1 MNAFAERLIA
11 AGMSPGEAN
20 RKATL
25 FAAALAALDLL
36 EPDARSPVSA
46 WFVPGR
52 VEFLGKH
59 TDYAGGRSL
68 VCATEQGFCLVARS
82 RPDRTVR
89 VVDAASGSRAVFE
102 LRPDLDVPEGDWTTY
117 PGTIVRR
124 LARDFPGMATGIDL
138 AFSSDLA
145 PAAGLSSSSALV
157 VGVFLALAHAN
168 NLSERPDYRAIF
180 SEPADLAGYLGAAE
194 NGKAF
199 GAFGTDRG
207 VGTQGGSQDQTAV
220 LCSVPGSLLQA
231 SFDPVRLERVVP
243 LPADHCLVIAVS
255 GVLAEKTG
263 AARESYNAA
272 AGAVQE
278 ILRRWRAATGASDPT
293 LAAALRSRPDAR
305 SMLARLVADDAV
317 LRTRL
322 DQFTAES
329 EEIIPGAGD
338 ALLRGDLVTLGAL
351 VDRSQAGAERGLGN
365 QIAETI
371 HLQRS
376 ARRLG
381 AAAASA
387 FGAGFGGSVWAL
399 VPLERAEAF
408 QAEWAR
414 DYVAT
419 FPHHATT
426 ARFLSTRAGP
436 GVVKLARERAVGEG
450 DAGGGPTLSGST

>member
-1 MNAFAERLIA
+1 MSDSFAAQLTA
-11 AGMSPGEAN
+11 AGMSPDEAD
-20 RKATL
+20 RKASL
-25 FAAALAALDLL
+25 FGAAETALNSLDS
-36 EPDARSPVSA
+36 EPGGRAIA

-82 RPDRTVR
+82 RSDRAVR
-89 VVDAASGSRAVFE
+89 VVEAAGGSRALLE
-102 LRPDLDVPEGDWTTY
+102 LRPDLSVPEGDWTTY
-117 PGTIVRR
+117 PQTIVRR
-124 LARDFPGMATGIDL
+124 VARDFPGMSTGIDL
-138 AFSSDLA
+138 AFSSDLP

-157 VGVFLALAHAN
+157 VGVFLVLARAN
-168 NLSERPDYRAIF
+168 RLAERPDYRAAF
-180 SEPADLAGYLGAAE
+180 PELPDLAGYLGAAE

-199 GAFGTDRG
+199 GSFGTERG

-220 LCSVPGSLLQA
+220 LCSVPGALLQA
-231 SFDPVRLERVVP
+231 SFDPVRLEGVVP
-243 LPADHCLVIAVS
+243 LPADHCLVIGVS

-263 AARESYNAA
+263 AARASYNAA

-278 ILRRWRAATGASDPT
+278 ILRRWRAATGANDPT
-293 LAAALRSRPDAR
+293 LAAALRSRPNAR
-305 SMLARLVADDAV
+305 PTLARLVADDPV

-329 EEIIPGAGD
+329 EEIIPGAAE
-338 ALLRGDLVTLGAL
+338 ALRQGDLATLGVL

-371 HLQRS
+371 RLQRT

-399 VPLERAEAF
+399 VPVQQATGF
-408 QAEWAR
+408 QAAWAE
-414 DYVAT
+414 DYRAA
-419 FPHHATT
+419 FPERGAA
-426 ARFLSTRAGP
+426 ARFFSTRAGP
-436 GVVKLARERAVGEG
+436 GAVKLAG
-450 DAGGGPTLSGST
+450 

>member
-1 MNAFAERLIA
+1 MSDSYAERLIA
-11 AGMSPGEAN
+11 AGMSPVEAN
-20 RKATL
+20 RKAAL
-25 FAAALAALDLL
+25 FAATKAALTSL
-36 EPDARSPVSA
+36 EAAPQASTSS

-68 VCATEQGFCLVARS
+68 VCATEQGFCLIARP
-82 RPDRTVR
+82 RPDPTVR
-89 VVDAASGSRAVFE
+89 VVDAASGSRVDLE
-102 LRPDLDVPEGDWTTY
+102 LRADLSVPEADWTAY
-117 PGTIVRR
+117 PATIVRR
-124 LARDFPGMATGIDL
+124 LVRDFPGVSTGIDL
-138 AFSSDLA
+138 AFASDLP
-145 PAAGLSSSSALV
+145 PAAGVSSSSALV
-157 VGVFLALAHAN
+157 VGFFLALAHAN
-168 NLSERPDYRAIF
+168 RLSERPDYRAVF
-180 SEPADLAGYLGAAE
+180 PELADLAGYLGAAE

-199 GAFGTDRG
+199 GSFGTDRG

-220 LCSVPGSLLQA
+220 LCSVPGALLQA
-231 SFDPVRLERVVP
+231 SFDPVRLERLVP
-243 LPADHCLVIAVS
+243 LPSDHCLVIGVS

-272 AGAVQE
+272 AAAVQE
-278 ILRRWRAATGASDPT
+278 ILRRWRAATGSGDPT

-305 SMLARLVADDAV
+305 QTLARLVADDSV

-329 EEIIPGAGD
+329 EEIIPQAAE
-338 ALLRGDLVTLGAL
+338 ALLRGDLSTLGNL
-351 VDRSQAGAERGLGN
+351 VDRSQAGAERGLAN

-399 VPLERAEAF
+399 VQLDAAAVFQSAWEEDYGVAFPERGTA
-408 QAEWAR
+408 
-414 DYVAT
+414 
-419 FPHHATT
+419 
-426 ARFLSTRAGP
+426 ARFFSTRAGP
-436 GVVKLARERAVGEG
+436 GAMRL
-450 DAGGGPTLSGST
+450 

>member
-1 MNAFAERLIA
+1 MSESFAQRLIA
-11 AGMSPGEAN
+11 AGMSPDQAK
-20 RKATL
+20 RKADL
-25 FAAALAALDLL
+25 FDTAEAALRSL
-36 EPDARSPVSA
+36 ESATPSPVSA

-68 VCATEQGFCLVARS
+68 VCATEQGFVLLGRS
-82 RPDRTVR
+82 RPDRMVR
-89 VVDAASGSRAVFE
+89 VVDAASGSRVGFE
-102 LRPDLDVPEGDWTTY
+102 LAAGIHVPDGDWAAY
-117 PGTIVRR
+117 PATIARR
-124 LARDFPGMATGIDL
+124 LARDFPGTQTGIDL
-138 AFSSDLA
+138 AFASDLP

-157 VGVFLALAHAN
+157 VGFFLALAHAN
-168 NLSERPDYRAIF
+168 RLSERPDYRAAF
-180 SEPADLAGYLGAAE
+180 PELPDLAGYLGAAE

-199 GAFGTDRG
+199 GSFGTDRG

-220 LCSVPGSLLQA
+220 LCSAPGALLQA
-231 SFDPVRLERVVP
+231 SFDPVRLEGVVP
-243 LPADHCLVIAVS
+243 LPADHCLVIGVS

-263 AARESYNAA
+263 AARESYNRA

-278 ILRRWRAATGASDPT
+278 ILRRWRAATGSSDPT

-305 SMLARLVADDAV
+305 PTLATLVADDPV

-329 EEIIPGAGD
+329 EEIIPETAQ
-338 ALLRGDLVTLGAL
+338 ALRRGDLETLGVL

-376 ARRLG
+376 ARSLG

-399 VPLERAEAF
+399 VHLDRAGAFRSAWAEDYGGIFPER
-408 QAEWAR
+408 R
-414 DYVAT
+414 VA
-419 FPHHATT
+419 
-426 ARFLSTRAGP
+426 ARFFATRAGP
-436 GVVKLARERAVGEG
+436 GALMLAG
-450 DAGGGPTLSGST
+450 

>member
-1 MNAFAERLIA
+1 MSDSFAERLIA
-11 AGMSPGEAN
+11 AGMSAVEAT
-20 RKATL
+20 RKAAL
-25 FAAALAALDLL
+25 FEMAKAALTSLEAA
-36 EPDARSPVSA
+36 PPTPMSS

-68 VCATEQGFCLVARS
+68 VCATEQGFCLIARP
-82 RPDRTVR
+82 RPDHAVR
-89 VVDAASGSRAVFE
+89 VVDAASGSRVDLE
-102 LRPDLDVPEGDWTTY
+102 LRPDLSVPEADWTTY
-117 PGTIVRR
+117 PATIVRR
-124 LARDFPGMATGIDL
+124 VVRDFPGVSIGIDL
-138 AFSSDLA
+138 AFASDLP
-145 PAAGLSSSSALV
+145 PAAGVSSSSALV
-157 VGVFLALAHAN
+157 VGFFLALAHAN
-168 NLSERPDYRAIF
+168 RLSERPDYRALF
-180 SEPADLAGYLGAAE
+180 PELADLAGYLGAAE

-199 GAFGTDRG
+199 GSFGTDRG

-220 LCSVPGSLLQA
+220 LCAVPGALLQA

-272 AGAVQE
+272 AAAVQE
-278 ILRRWRAATGASDPT
+278 ILRRWRAGTGSGDPT

-305 SMLARLVADDAV
+305 QTLARLVADDSV

-329 EEIIPGAGD
+329 EEIIPEAAE
-338 ALLRGDLVTLGAL
+338 ALLRGDLATLGDL

-399 VPLERAEAF
+399 VHLDRAAVFQGAWADDYRAAF
-408 QAEWAR
+408 PEHGAA
-414 DYVAT
+414 
-419 FPHHATT
+419 
-426 ARFLSTRAGP
+426 ARFFSTRAGP
-436 GVVKLARERAVGEG
+436 GAMRL
-450 DAGGGPTLSGST
+450 

>member
-1 MNAFAERLIA
+1 MSDSFAERLIA
-11 AGMSPGEAN
+11 AGMSAVEAN
-20 RKATL
+20 RKAAL
-25 FAAALAALDLL
+25 FESAEAALTSF
-36 EPDARSPVSA
+36 ESSPRSQASA

-68 VCATEQGFCLVARS
+68 VCATEQGFCLIARP
-82 RPDRTVR
+82 RLDHTVR
-89 VVDAASGSRAVFE
+89 VVDAASGSRVDLE
-102 LRPDLDVPEGDWTTY
+102 LRPDLGVPEADWTAY
-117 PGTIVRR
+117 PTTIVRR
-124 LARDFPGMATGIDL
+124 LVRDFPGVSTGIDL
-138 AFSSDLA
+138 AFASDLP
-145 PAAGLSSSSALV
+145 PAAGVSSSSALV
-157 VGVFLALAHAN
+157 VGFFLALAHAN
-168 NLSERPDYRAIF
+168 RLPERPDYRAAF
-180 SEPADLAGYLGAAE
+180 PELPDLAGYLGAAE

-199 GAFGTDRG
+199 GSFGTDRG

-220 LCSVPGSLLQA
+220 LCSVPGALLQA

-243 LPADHCLVIAVS
+243 LPSDHCLVIGVS

-272 AGAVQE
+272 AGAVQA
-278 ILRRWRAATGASDPT
+278 ILGRWRAATGAGDPT

-305 SMLARLVADDAV
+305 PTLARLVADDPI

-322 DQFTAES
+322 DQFMAES
-329 EEIIPGAGD
+329 EEIIPAAAE
-338 ALLRGDLVTLGAL
+338 ALLHGDLETLGVL

-399 VPLERAEAF
+399 IHLDRETAFRAAWAEDYGVAF
-408 QAEWAR
+408 PAR
-414 DYVAT
+414 GA
-419 FPHHATT
+419 A
-426 ARFLSTRAGP
+426 ARFFPTRAGP
-436 GVVKLARERAVGEG
+436 GAVKL
-450 DAGGGPTLSGST
+450 GG